1 MAPNAETDA
10 NASELAISVPPKR
23 SNVNNNNSARSS
35 RVGSSSSG
43 SAREKNADGILM
55 DQRFGWFNF
64 SPQWLQCF
72 CSAKWALFW
81 LCWGGALQGL
91 IVNGLINVSISTI
104 ERRFGL
110 RSRQMGLVAS
120 GYDLASFVCLV
131 PVTYYGGRK
140 GASKPRFI
148 AIGLLVMGLG
158 SLVFLMPNFLVGNY
172 RATIAEANVCE
183 MGNLNP
189 NQTMHS
195 CEPSEDM
202 GMGQEANESLSWTVW
217 LFFGAQLL
225 HGAGASPLFTLG
237 VTYIDENVSK
247 KMSSVYLGIY
257 YTMAT
262 VGPAIGYVLG
272 GQLLLIYTDWMTV
285 DPTQLS
291 LTSESK
297 VWIGAWWM
305 GFIFA
310 AFICVL
316 IAIPIFG
323 YPKSLPGSE
332 KLQLAKISEAHVSTK
347 EKTKT
352 ETNEGSKRRL
362 GELPKAVLALLKNP
376 TFFFLNLA
384 GATEGLVIA
393 GFAAFLPKQI
403 ENQFSISP
411 MLSALVM
418 GLITVPAGGGG
429 TFLGGYLVKKWQ
441 LACNGII
448 KMCLLASLIAS
459 LFTFCFL
466 VSCPNP
472 PFAGVTTAHDHTRS
486 SSFNLEAK
494 CNENCG
500 CTRSNYDPIC
510 GIDGIMYY
518 SPCFAGCQREDQVD
532 MVKHYHNCSCIERGL
547 KDFADLP
554 DATNLMCDSTCDS
567 LPLFVGL
574 CFILMI
580 FTFVAT
586 MPALSATL
594 RCVQDEQRSFALG
607 LQWIKVRLLGT
618 IPAPLIFGA
627 LIDES
632 CILWHESCDT
642 EKGGACL
649 VYDNFYI
656 SRYMWLLALICKL
669 SSVVF
674 FLCAWWFYKP
684 PNPKTL
690 DDTNPNQSA
699 EI

>member
-1 MAPNAETDA
+1 MSEGDIELESPSALAPKCA
-10 NASELAISVPPKR
+10 
-23 SNVNNNNSARSS
+23 NVNNNNSARSS
-35 RVGSSSSG
+35 RVGSASSG
-43 SAREKNADGILM
+43 ADSVA
-55 DQRFGWFNF
+55 DSQRFGWCGWN
-64 SPQWLQCF
+64 PPWLQRF
-72 CSAKWALFW
+72 CTAKWALFW

-120 GYDLASFVCLV
+120 GYDLASFACLV
-131 PVTYYGGRK
+131 PVTYYGGRR

-148 AIGLLVMGLG
+148 AVGLIVMGLG
-158 SLVFLMPNFLVGNY
+158 SLVFLLPNFLVGHY
-172 RATIAEANVCE
+172 RATIAEGNVCDSAGSQSNSSQS
-183 MGNLNP
+183 M
-189 NQTMHS
+189 TA
-195 CEPSEDM
+195 CEAGASGE
-202 GMGQEANESLSWTVW
+202 GGESLTWTVW
-217 LFFGAQLL
+217 LFLGAQLL

-272 GQLLLIYTDWMTV
+272 GQLLLIYTDWMSV
-285 DPTQLS
+285 DPVQLS
-291 LTSESK
+291 LTSDSK
-297 VWIGAWWM
+297 VWIGAWWL

-310 AFICVL
+310 AGMCLL
-316 IAIPIFG
+316 IALPIFG
-323 YPKSLPGSE
+323 YPRVLPGAE
-332 KLQLAKISEAHVSTK
+332 KLQLERVSEAHATGA
-347 EKTKT
+347 EAT
-352 ETNEGSKRRL
+352 ESGEVAKGL
-362 GELPKAVLALLKNP
+362 AELPRAVLSLLGNP

-411 MLSALVM
+411 MYSALVM

-429 TFLGGYLVKKWQ
+429 TFLGGYLVKKWN
-441 LACNGII
+441 LACSGII
-448 KMCLLASLIAS
+448 KMCLMATVVAA
-459 LFTFCFL
+459 LFTTCFL

-472 PFAGVTTAHDHTRS
+472 KFAGVTTGYNLATRTELPA
-486 SSFNLEAK
+486 LEAA
-494 CNENCG
+494 CNSNCG
-500 CTRSNYDPIC
+500 CSRTNYDPIC
-510 GIDGIMYY
+510 GIDGVMYF
-518 SPCFAGCQREDQVD
+518 SPCLAGCVQEEHVD
-532 MVKHYHNCSCIERGL
+532 SLKRYHNCSCITGVGL
-547 KDFADLP
+547 VDEAVPSP
-554 DATNLMCDSTCDS
+554 DATNLKCDSTCRT
-567 LPLFVGL
+567 LPLFVAL
-574 CFILMI
+574 CFVLMV
-580 FTFVAT
+580 FTFLAT

-632 CILWHESCDT
+632 CILWQESCDNDA
-642 EKGGACL
+642 GGACL

-669 SSVVF
+669 GSVIF
-674 FLCAWWFYKP
+674 FSCAWWFYVP
-684 PNPKTL
+684 PIKTSKSSGKE
-690 DDTNPNQSA
+690 DVN
-699 EI
+699 